1 MYYGEP
7 SHVVRECPKKSCPHA
22 VCAIS
27 ITNPQPKKLGNK
39 HVQSQIG
46 TPRLYFDAS
55 CNENGPSLSLD
66 LAPCFLVPIIVKC
79 NKFVTMEAQSLLDY
93 GTLACFIDKELVRQF
108 KLTQVENN
116 TLVLVEIIDSQNL
129 SLRLITYETKALD
142 VTICSHTSKIIFN
155 VISFLRNLIIIGLF
169 WLVLHSPQMD

>member
-1 MYYGEP
+1 
-7 SHVVRECPKKSCPHA
+7 
-22 VCAIS
+22 
-27 ITNPQPKKLGNK
+27 
-39 HVQSQIG
+39 
-46 TPRLYFDAS
+46 
-55 CNENGPSLSLD
+55 
-66 LAPCFLVPIIVKC
+66 
-79 NKFVTMEAQSLLDY
+79 MEAQSLLDY